1 LLHHHLVKQ
10 GGEEAQGE
18 EEERSEEEKEW
29 QEKWEAVWKKPW
41 HDALQMA
48 WSEVE
53 EVPPR
58 EEIFLPLGNESTSR
72 MSAWWRIEMS
82 EPDDYGFD
90 VRSVVRSSIENTSR
104 RTPRSALPAQVI

>member
-1 LLHHHLVKQ
+1 VKQ
-10 GGEEAQGE
+10 GGEEARRGRGK
-18 EEERSEEEKEW
+18 ERRGRMAG
-29 QEKWEAVWKKPW
+29 KWEAVWKKPW

-58 EEIFLPLGNESTSR
+58 EEIFLWENESTSR

-82 EPDDYGFD
+82 EPDDYG
-90 VRSVVRSSIENTSR
+90 SM
-104 RTPRSALPAQVI
+104 